1 MMLDLDLKL
10 SQYISSFNR
19 PEMRDFQA
27 SQLLDDLMG
36 GDALWG
42 LS

>member
-1 MMLDLDLKL
+1 MLYLCLEV
-10 SQYISSFNR
+10 SQYNLSFDR